1 MLIIPLQFFLGQLI
15 LKLQTTSTTEAVN
28 NLQEIARRI
37 SGFNSEEQ
45 LRAYAGSL
53 PNPIYLPA
61 KFDAAFP
68 VIKNRAVEN
77 IKAQINAINNNV
89 QLQKTASQQTRIQ
102 ALCSLR
108 WRPCMVSAR
117 LRSAASSTDA
127 LPQG

>member
-1 MLIIPLQFFLGQLI
+1 MESVAELSGGDHQQL
-15 LKLQTTSTTEAVN
+15 LDHE
-28 NLQEIARRI
+28 
-37 SGFNSEEQ
+37 
-45 LRAYAGSL
+45 SL
-53 PNPIYLPA
+53 PGGPQT
-61 KFDAAFP
+61 
-68 VIKNRAVEN
+68 IKN